1 MIGVI
6 ICQVQE
12 DDNVRYGISSYLLSN
27 ILKNKDKINKY
38 RKETEKSSNKF
49 LWNDAIQRIIGDNLY
64 E

>member
-1 MIGVI
+1 ML
-6 ICQVQE
+6 E
-12 DDNVRYGISSYLLSN
+12 MEFLRTFLSN